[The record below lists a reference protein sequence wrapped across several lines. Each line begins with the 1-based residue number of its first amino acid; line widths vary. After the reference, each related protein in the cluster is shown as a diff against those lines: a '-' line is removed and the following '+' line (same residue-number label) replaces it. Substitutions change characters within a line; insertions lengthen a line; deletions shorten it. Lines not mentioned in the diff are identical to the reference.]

1 METNISIEDVIR
13 QAEELSSSGKFEE
26 ALMLLDKLDTEGD
39 QGGRICFVR
48 GNVYARKGQLESAHK
63 WYGESLKKGFVDARL
78 FMNFGRLKEML
89 GKPAEAIEMYGQAFE
104 LEPTNVA
111 PLDKMVEINL
121 QIGNT
126 TEAIRIMNKI
136 THSFPELYDGF
147 HIYADLLLS
156 MGKSGEALELLQ
168 KHEERFSGNS
178 LFVYDK
184 TRALKAEGQLQ
195 EALEY
200 LESRKEKFEAITMQY
215 FFHKLYSELL
225 YQLEQ
230 YEKSVPSLI
239 ELFDRY
245 RDRDAAMK
253 LIVISFEKK
262 EFELAYEIAQRVM
275 AMNKEGMSHYI
286 AAYFSAVALEALEK
300 KEEAREAYQSF
311 LNEIYQMKECP
322 LELLNFRLQAEYALG
337 REKELQTTL
346 ELLEQHLVKVAGADE
361 EQLEAGRK
369 QIQELREV
377 LKQRANT
384 FC

>member
-1 METNISIEDVIR
+1 M
-13 QAEELSSSGKFEE
+13 
-26 ALMLLDKLDTEGD
+26 
-39 QGGRICFVR
+39 
-48 GNVYARKGQLESAHK
+48 
-63 WYGESLKKGFVDARL
+63 
-78 FMNFGRLKEML
+78 
-89 GKPAEAIEMYGQAFE
+89 
-104 LEPTNVA
+104 
-111 PLDKMVEINL
+111 
-121 QIGNT
+121 
-126 TEAIRIMNKI
+126 
-136 THSFPELYDGF
+136 
-147 HIYADLLLS
+147 
-156 MGKSGEALELLQ
+156 
-168 KHEERFSGNS
+168 
-178 LFVYDK
+178 FVYDK

-200 LESRKEKFEAITMQY
+200 LESRKEKFEAVTMQY
-215 FFHKLYSELL
+215 FYHKLYSELL

-262 EFELAYEIAQRVM
+262 EFELAYEIAQRLM
-275 AMNKEGMSHYI
+275 AMSKEGMSHYI